1 MGHSRDRCV
10 NGRWRPETLGRKE
23 VDLQAPDLQTALI
36 NVLRCFY
43 LIYIYILKYCVYIY
57 TYYCFFD
64 EYPNI

>member
-43 LIYIYILKYCVYIY
+43 LIYIYENIVYIY
-57 TYYCFFD
+57 IYILLFF
-64 EYPNI
+64 